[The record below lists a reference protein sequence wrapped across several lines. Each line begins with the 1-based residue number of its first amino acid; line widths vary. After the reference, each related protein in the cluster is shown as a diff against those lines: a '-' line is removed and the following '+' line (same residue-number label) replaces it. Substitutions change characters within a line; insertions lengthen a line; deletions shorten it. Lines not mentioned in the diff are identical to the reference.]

1 MSTEPWV
8 PTHQRRKF
16 QQIVSI
22 TAKRGVGDAAN
33 PLTIEKA
40 VSPGYFA
47 FRFVYNAKGALGV
60 IDCRG
65 LNDAEYHG
73 RARSNRQR
81 NRLSFPPLTKKLFG
95 SWPSGN
101 ETRRTDTP

>member
-1 MSTEPWV
+1 VGACPSAKEV
-8 PTHQRRKF
+8 

-22 TAKRGVGDAAN
+22 TAKSGVGDTAN

-40 VSPGYFA
+40 ISPGYFV

-60 IDCRG
+60 IDCCG

-73 RARSNRQR
+73 RACSNRQR
-81 NRLSFPPLTKKLFG
+81 NWLAFPPLTKKLFG

-101 ETRRTDTP
+101 GTRRADTP